1 MTPDESTVREVRG
14 RVSSRGGPS
23 ELCGAVWG
31 ALEWS
36 VSNIVVFLLEHMS
49 VSVSVSLDW
58 SQASG
63 EYTAQ

>member
-1 MTPDESTVREVRG
+1 V
-14 RVSSRGGPS
+14 
-23 ELCGAVWG
+23 
-31 ALEWS
+31 EWS
-36 VSNIVVFLLEHMS
+36 VSNIVVLLLEHMS